1 MKTIKNKFSKKLPRL
16 AQGIGF
22 VILGIILLAMP
33 GMTVVGVSIAA
44 GAVCLIAG
52 IIRIARYVGTRDDS
66 SGSVKDIVSGGGLLI
81 CAFLLLLHPK
91 FLLSILPFFMGV
103 CILIYG
109 VTSFFTGGFL
119 RGPFKII
126 GSVLSFIWGLS
137 LIFNPFKGTTTIVS
151 LIGFGCLAWGIILI
165 LSQTIY
171 KNKKLLPTDTD
182 GDGYREVDFTDVD

>member
-1 MKTIKNKFSKKLPRL
+1 MKKIKENFPKKLPRL

-22 VILGIILLAMP
+22 AIVGLILLVMP
-33 GMTVVGVSIAA
+33 GVTVVGVSIVA
-44 GAVCLIAG
+44 GAVCLISG

-66 SGSVKDIVSGGGLLI
+66 NGSAKDIVSGGGLLI

-91 FLLSILPFFMGV
+91 FLLSILPFFLGV
-103 CILIYG
+103 AILIYG
-109 VTSFFTGGFL
+109 VTSFFAGGFL

-126 GSVLSFIWGLS
+126 GSVLTFIWGLS

-151 LIGFGCLAWGIILI
+151 LIGFGCLAWGIILF
-165 LSQTIY
+165 LSQTVY